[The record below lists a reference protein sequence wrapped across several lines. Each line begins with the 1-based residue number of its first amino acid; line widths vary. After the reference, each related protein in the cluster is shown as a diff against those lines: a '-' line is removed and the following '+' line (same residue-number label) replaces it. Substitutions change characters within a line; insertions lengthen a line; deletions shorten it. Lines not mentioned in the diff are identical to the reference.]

1 VASRSHE
8 VSLETELITQ
18 EEAAMSKKKKTVSA
32 LAEDFQ
38 AMIAMIPKLESFI
51 KAHIGI
57 AEGYQKYRKNG
68 GAAISGIEKHVGI
81 KKLKKTL
88 AVTSI
93 KSAELKAPKDGTLV
107 LKIKK
112 KTTA

>member
-1 VASRSHE
+1 MYHSA
-8 VSLETELITQ
+8 
-18 EEAAMSKKKKTVSA
+18 EATMGKKKKTVCA

-51 KAHIGI
+51 KAHMEI

-81 KKLKKTL
+81 KGLKSTL
-88 AVTSI
+88 SITSI
-93 KSAELKAPKDGTLV
+93 KSTELKATKEGTLA
-107 LKIKK
+107 LKTKK
-112 KTTA
+112 KAVV

>member
-1 VASRSHE
+1 
-8 VSLETELITQ
+8 
-18 EEAAMSKKKKTVSA
+18 MSKKKKRYFA

-51 KAHIGI
+51 KAHEEI
-57 AEGYQKYRKNG
+57 AAGYQKYRKNG
-68 GAAISGIEKHVGI
+68 GAAISGIEKHMGS

-88 AVTSI
+88 AVASI
-93 KSAELKAPKDGTLV
+93 KSAELKVPKDGTLV

-112 KTTA
+112 KAAV